1 MANVVF
7 SPTYNAPGTFTG
19 GFTTIHGNPI
29 SAGLFGE
36 ASGTTTVVMGNS
48 PAVPVFVPYGQTWP
62 RG

>member
-7 SPTYNAPGTFTG
+7 SPTYGNNDTFEG
-19 GFTTIHGNPI
+19 GFNGIKGNSI
-29 SAGLFGE
+29 GAGMLGS

-62 RG
+62 R